1 MQRRALQQ
9 CAAQSLICL
18 NRWPA
23 GSPDRGGRT
32 ACVGPC
38 HSAWQSRSDL
48 RPGGRPSQTPTRV
61 PPINRVAY
69 GHQPT
74 PTTMLTM
81 ISSREQHL
89 QQHLP
94 TTLANLGMCGNLR
107 HHDRGMR
114 STRLTHLK
122 LPLLIKTPVQA
133 TGASPCRRV
142 IARAAHSLAP
152 ANSAPSWQCRTSQY
166 QWRWTSQHH
175 GTTSIQ
181 TPTSGATA
189 HPLTSQTFTRAHR
202 PWRWRLLLSNTYSV
216 TCRDSLAPATA
227 PRRPPGPAKT
237 NP

>member
-9 CAAQSLICL
+9 CAAQSVICL

-38 HSAWQSRSDL
+38 HTAWQSRSDL

-94 TTLANLGMCGNLR
+94 TTLATVGMWGILR
-107 HHDRGMR
+107 HLDRGMR

-152 ANSAPSWQCRTSQY
+152 ANSAPSWQCKPRNINGGGP
-166 QWRWTSQHH
+166 H
-175 GTTSIQ
+175 SIMAQ
-181 TPTSGATA
+181 QASKPPPPVPPA
-189 HPLTSQTFTRAHR
+189 HPLTSQTFTRAHQ

-216 TCRDSLAPATA
+216 TCRASLAPATA